1 MLAFSASSSEH
12 HRVEPLTHKLQQ
24 KDYTQGCG
32 ESKNVDLTASSSP
45 PTSQSLFN
53 SGLVAAASHKE
64 DTEEAV
70 VLVKMIQND
79 SLSR

>member
-12 HRVEPLTHKLQQ
+12 HRVEPLTHKLQLE
-24 KDYTQGCG
+24 DYTQGCG

-53 SGLVAAASHKE
+53 SGLVAAAGHEE
-64 DTEEAV
+64 DIEEV
-70 VLVKMIQND
+70 VMSVTMIQSD